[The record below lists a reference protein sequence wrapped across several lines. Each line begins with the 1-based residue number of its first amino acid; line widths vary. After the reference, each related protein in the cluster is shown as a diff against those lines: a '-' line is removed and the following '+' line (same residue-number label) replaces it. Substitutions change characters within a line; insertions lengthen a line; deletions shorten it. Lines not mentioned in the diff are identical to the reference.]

1 MFEQYF
7 GFSENPFK
15 LEIDTSYLFLGKD
28 HEEAIAHLRYAVME
42 DEGFI
47 AITGKRGVGK
57 TIVCKSFIQNL
68 ESNVLVSY
76 IDCPQS
82 SSEELLMNINSQFRI
97 HCDYQDIKELT
108 DAFYAFL
115 MQKKIEEKRVIIFID
130 DAEKLSK
137 DSLEQIR
144 LISNLETSRDKL
156 LQIVLIGEPE
166 LSKMLS
172 SYNLRQIGQRVSV
185 EYNINPLTYMESI
198 SYIYHR
204 LSKVS
209 KVSPPLFAQ
218 KALERIF
225 RYTGGM
231 PHEINVT
238 CSRVLIEAFNRKKK
252 RITDEIAKEAI
263 RNLSIHT
270 RNVFPKSFKG
280 KSVVW
285 MAAGC
290 CLLLIIVVGFYLYK
304 NAAVIS
310 STAQTK
316 SQQPAIIRIPILE
329 SSPDSVIISS
339 TDADVSS
346 VKKDVFEK
354 AKQMD
359 DSQLPIEPFSINI
372 SSQQDLSH
380 KMTHS
385 VQVGAFR
392 KLNYAEKL
400 VVQLKAKGYP
410 AQIFQTNDSKG
421 RLWHTVRIGDYN
433 TREKAQAKA
442 EAFSELENIQTA
454 VRPFG
459 KL

>member
-28 HEEAIAHLRYAVME
+28 HQEAIAHLRYAVME
-42 DEGFI
+42 GEGFI
-47 AITGKRGVGK
+47 AITGKRGIGK
-57 TIVCKSFIQNL
+57 TIVCENFIENL
-68 ESNVLVSY
+68 DSNVLVSY

-82 SSEELLMNINSQFRI
+82 SSEALLKNISSQFRI
-97 HCDYQDIKELT
+97 HCDYEDTKELT

-115 MQKKIEEKRVIIFID
+115 MQKKIEGKRVVIFID

-144 LISNLETSRDKL
+144 LISNLETSREKL
-156 LQIVLIGEPE
+156 FQIVLIGEPK
-166 LSKMLS
+166 LSEMLS

-185 EYNINPLTYMESI
+185 RYNINPLTYMESI

-204 LSKVS
+204 LSKAS
-209 KVSPPLFAQ
+209 KVSPLLFDQ
-218 KALERIF
+218 KALQRIF

-238 CSRVLIEAFNRKKK
+238 CNRVLIEAFNRKEK

-263 RNLSIHT
+263 RYLSIHT
-270 RNVFPKSFKG
+270 RTDFPKCFKG
-280 KSVVW
+280 KSVAL

-290 CLLLIIVVGFYLYK
+290 CLLLIIIVGFYLYK

-310 STAQTK
+310 STAQTTAE
-316 SQQPAIIRIPILE
+316 QPAIIRIPILE
-329 SSPDSVIISS
+329 SSPESAIIFS

-346 VKKDVFEK
+346 VKNDVFVK

-359 DSQLPIEPFSINI
+359 DSQLPVEPFSRNI
-372 SSQQDLSH
+372 SNQPDLSP

-385 VQVGAFR
+385 IQVGAFR
-392 KLNYAEKL
+392 NLKYAEKM
-400 VVQLKAKGYP
+400 VTQLEAKGYP
-410 AQIFQTNDSKG
+410 AQIFQINDSKG
-421 RLWHTVRIGDYN
+421 RLWHTVRIGDYA
-433 TREKAQAKA
+433 TLEEAQAKA
-442 EAFSELENIQTA
+442 EAFSVLESMQTA